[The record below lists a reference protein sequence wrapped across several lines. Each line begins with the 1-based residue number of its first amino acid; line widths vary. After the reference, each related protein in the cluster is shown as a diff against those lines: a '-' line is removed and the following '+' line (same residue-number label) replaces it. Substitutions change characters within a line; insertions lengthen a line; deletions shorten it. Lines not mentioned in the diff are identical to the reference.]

1 MEKLKKFLIEN
12 IYSINRCK
20 IHIGKYLVN
29 DKDLIFDKKISK
41 EKFDSLLSKFVTS
54 KYSVKKEKIYN
65 YKNYFYNVNDNEAY
79 RITNNCVFDIKDNSM
94 FVETY
99 TKEDINYT
107 KFSCKK
113 DYDNIYEYELTQV
126 SLAPELH
133 LNFVHE
139 KNFYTF
145 TIEITIDANI
155 DNTLKKLDS
164 LLALI

>member
-29 DKDLIFDKKISK
+29 DKDIIFDKKISK
-41 EKFDSLLSKFVTS
+41 ERFDSLLFKFVTS

-65 YKNYFYNVNDNEAY
+65 YKNYFYNVNENEAY

-99 TKEDINYT
+99 NKEDINYT

-155 DNTLKKLDS
+155 DNSLKKLDS

>member
-65 YKNYFYNVNDNEAY
+65 YKNYFYNVNDNKAY
-79 RITNNCVFDIKDNSM
+79 RITNNCVFNIKDNSM

-133 LNFVHE
+133 LNFEHE

-155 DNTLKKLDS
+155 DNSLKKLDS